1 MNEIM
6 NFYGNYY
13 IRYLQADE
21 QTRAD
26 CRQHWLKC
34 HKENVASGR
43 DDLTSFSAQ
52 ILARIAL
59 ADEYLRTHI
68 EKA

>member
-1 MNEIM
+1 M
-6 NFYGNYY
+6 NYY
-13 IRYLQADE
+13 DLYYTRYLQADE
-21 QTRAD
+21 QARAD
-26 CRQHWLKC
+26 SKRHWLQC
-34 HKENVASGR
+34 HEANVATGR
-43 DDLTSFSAQ
+43 DDLTIFSAQ